1 MLLIGENVKKFMDF
15 IVSIFSTSHEMETG
29 EVSPNAGPFD
39 VRM

>member
-1 MLLIGENVKKFMDF
+1 MKKLMDF
-15 IVSIFSTSHEMETG
+15 IVRILSTSHEMETG